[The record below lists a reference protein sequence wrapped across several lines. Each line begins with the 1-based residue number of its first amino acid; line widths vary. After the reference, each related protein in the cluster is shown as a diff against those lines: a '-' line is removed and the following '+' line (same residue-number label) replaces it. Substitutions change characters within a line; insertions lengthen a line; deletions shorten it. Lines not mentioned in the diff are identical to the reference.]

1 MSAQA
6 TERVENGKVA
16 LMIGGGQGI
25 GEAAIKRLH
34 RDGFRVAVGDLN
46 LDTAQKV
53 AEDLGGEAA
62 GAIAI
67 EVNAADGDSV
77 YAAVDQTVEK
87 LGGFDV
93 IVNNA
98 GIAPQIDI
106 LDVTE
111 KDIDT
116 IYDINVKGVIWG
128 IQAAAKK
135 LRELGHGGKIIN
147 AASQAGVKGN
157 PGIPLYTSTKFAI
170 RGLTQTTAQD
180 LADDGITV
188 NAYAPGIVRT
198 PLMEKLA
205 QDLAKSNNQPEEWGW
220 EQFTKNITLKRLSE
234 VEDVAKAISFLAGED
249 SDYVTGQT
257 LVVDGGMVFH

>member
-46 LDTAQKV
+46 LDTARKV
-53 AEDLGGEAA
+53 AQDLGGEAA

-67 EVNAADGDSV
+67 EVNAADRDSV

-93 IVNNA
+93 IINNA

-111 KDIDT
+111 
-116 IYDINVKGVIWG
+116 
-128 IQAAAKK
+128 
-135 LRELGHGGKIIN
+135 R
-147 AASQAGVKGN
+147 
-157 PGIPLYTSTKFAI
+157 TSTPS
-170 RGLTQTTAQD
+170 TTSTSRVSSGASRRRPRSC
-180 LADDGITV
+180 ASWAT
-188 NAYAPGIVRT
+188 AARSST
-198 PLMEKLA
+198 PPPRPA
-205 QDLAKSNNQPEEWGW
+205 
-220 EQFTKNITLKRLSE
+220 
-234 VEDVAKAISFLAGED
+234 
-249 SDYVTGQT
+249 
-257 LVVDGGMVFH
+257 